1 MRSRTHDA
9 HAHAQAQWVS
19 TRIRT
24 HANRERARALIL
36 TCYGTYPIISPI
48 HTVNAFMRLIVRIFR
63 HNSAVVNADCRTYNR
78 RMNKD
83 TVTEWLTIAEFM
95 KSYPC
100 IKRSF
105 VYSNIEKGR
114 IPALKIGG
122 KILIP
127 ANVLD
132 RMLEERMSGFRS

>member
-1 MRSRTHDA
+1 MQR
-9 HAHAQAQWVS
+9 
-19 TRIRT
+19 
-24 HANRERARALIL
+24 ANRDQGPPALL
-36 TCYGTYPIISPI
+36 VLYATYPIISPI

-63 HNSAVVNADCRTYNR
+63 HNSAVVNADYRTYNQK
-78 RMNKD
+78 MNTD

-95 KSYPC
+95 QSYPC
-100 IKRSF
+100 LKRSF

-132 RMLEERMSGFRS
+132 RMLEERMSQFRS